1 MKKALAL
8 LAMAAMLLCGA
19 CSSHKDAKGKTL
31 DINAQLAFG
40 ATWEDNRPYIVN
52 DQTLYVL
59 AVTLVSANKAPVLV
73 TGIDVN
79 GVAVA
84 ADRVPRNMIP
94 NEKLEFTLPA
104 GMQIKEIVVHTQE
117 GDQRMTPIDQV

>member
-8 LAMAAMLLCGA
+8 LAMAAMLFCGA
-19 CSSHKDAKGKTL
+19 CSQHKDAKGRTL
-31 DINAQLAFG
+31 HPNNQLAFG
-40 ATWEDNRPYIVN
+40 ATWEDNRPYIIN
-52 DQTLYVL
+52 DQTMNVL
-59 AVTLVSANKAPVLV
+59 VVTLVSSNRAPVLV
-73 TGIDVN
+73 TGIDIN

-84 ADRVPRNMIP
+84 ADRVPRNMAP

-104 GMQIKEIVVHTQE
+104 GTQIQEIVVHTQE